1 MILSTIEQM
10 PVAVPIKV
18 LGITAKEAVIL
29 MTPLAELF
37 NIYKDI
43 KIVKIK
49 VESVKGVLNPKR
61 TPNNCKT
68 AIET

>member
-1 MILSTIEQM
+1 MEQI

-18 LGITAKEAVIL
+18 LGITAKDAVIL
-29 MTPLAELF
+29 IIPLAELF
-37 NIYKDI
+37 NIYKAI
-43 KIVKIK
+43 KTVKIK
-49 VESVKGVLNPKR
+49 VEPAKGAHNPKR